1 MSKPLPPYGPVLVEN
16 NATANAVGRR
26 SSRKSSTPGT
36 IRPAGMQVVGIIQS
50 NASVNPRPGVKSG
63 NRSNG
68 TKAPCQKVKIPP
80 KSEEVQSLGKGAKLS
95 GSEDPRLT
103 TQPKRWS
110 PAGSARSAGAS
121 SKLKGKKKARKF
133 QFGQGPRHQTLLTEC
148 CLPCGEVIVVVLYRR
163 RGLSSRSRSRSL
175 RRACELPLCPV

>member
-1 MSKPLPPYGPVLVEN
+1 MGKPLPPYGPVLVEN

-80 KSEEVQSLGKGAKLS
+80 KLEEVQVARQRRKTQWLG
-95 GSEDPRLT
+95 
-103 TQPKRWS
+103 
-110 PAGSARSAGAS
+110 RSAGKHLTQGMVS
-121 SKLKGKKKARKF
+121 SRFNPRRGCQFQVERKKKARKF